1 MIHPAINIESGA
13 DLPSPYN
20 VLESMREYVY
30 TPYREISKLIISLP
44 PLHLLPHIQPI
55 YLHQSPAHT
64 LPPTV
69 FISELTCRAW
79 LIAETNK
86 RRTLQKADVANAIA
100 ASDMFDFLIDIIP
113 RDDGSGSAT
122 GSGAVPPPPGTGT
135 GLGTGQNSGVV
146 DEEEVDEDDD
156 ERVFTEFVRQ
166 EEIG

>member
-1 MIHPAINIESGA
+1 MTHPDINIESGA
-13 DLPSPYN
+13 DIPSPYN

-30 TPYREISKLIISLP
+30 TLYREISKLIISSFSP
-44 PLHLLPHIQPI
+44 FQPHTFILSSTTP
-55 YLHQSPAHT
+55 

-122 GSGAVPPPPGTGT
+122 GSGAVPAPPGTGT

>member
-13 DLPSPYN
+13 DIPSPYN

-30 TPYREISKLIISLP
+30 TLYREISKLIIFLP
-44 PLHLLPHIQPI
+44 TPRLNLIHYILLPTTP
-55 YLHQSPAHT
+55 

>member
-1 MIHPAINIESGA
+1 MVHPAINIESGA
-13 DLPSPYN
+13 DIPSPYN

-30 TPYREISKLIISLP
+30 TLYREISKLIIFLP
-44 PLHLLPHIQPI
+44 TPRLNLIHYILLPTTP
-55 YLHQSPAHT
+55 